1 MKHLLFDLIDCPPDL
16 LDDED
21 FVRLSVWNAAKESK
35 SELINISCHK
45 FKPQGVTALAMLAES
60 HLSIHTWPEK
70 GVAKCDIFTCG
81 EKCDPHK
88 AVEYL
93 GKAFKANKVETDA
106 FDRLLWRNLIMNLI
120 TRTLIL
126 QLRKTAN
133 FIALEGENKEC
144 YWFALILTIYA
155 LIGDL

>member
-1 MKHLLFDLIDCPPDL
+1 MKHILFDLIDCPSDL

-21 FVRLSVWNAAKESK
+21 FVRLSAWSAAKESK

-93 GKAFKANKVETDA
+93 GKAFKANKIETDA
-106 FDRLLWRNLIMNLI
+106 FDRLL
-120 TRTLIL
+120 
-126 QLRKTAN
+126 
-133 FIALEGENKEC
+133 
-144 YWFALILTIYA
+144 
-155 LIGDL
+155 

>member
-1 MKHLLFDLIDCPPDL
+1 MKHILFDLEGCDNDL

-21 FVRLSVWNAAKESK
+21 FVRLSAWNAAKESK

-70 GVAKCDIFTCG
+70 GVAKCDIFTCD

-93 GKAFKANKVETDA
+93 GEALEAEQIDSDT
-106 FDRLLWRNLIMNLI
+106 FDRLL
-120 TRTLIL
+120 
-126 QLRKTAN
+126 
-133 FIALEGENKEC
+133 
-144 YWFALILTIYA
+144 
-155 LIGDL
+155 

>member
-1 MKHLLFDLIDCPPDL
+1 MKHLLFDLIDCPQDL

-21 FVRLSVWNAAKESK
+21 FVRLSAWTAAKESK

-70 GVAKCDIFTCG
+70 GVAVCDIFTCG
-81 EKCDPHK
+81 DGCQPEL

-93 GKAFKANKVETDA
+93 SE
-106 FDRLLWRNLIMNLI
+106 W
-120 TRTLIL
+120 
-126 QLRKTAN
+126 
-133 FIALEGENKEC
+133 LESTNTKSKC
-144 YWFALILTIYA
+144 YERI
-155 LIGDL
+155 